1 MSAFLGQIHY
11 WLYKKIQLV
20 CAREKLIETEAEKR
34 VGDLASELHF
44 TALDMYGEP
53 IPADRNL
60 QMIIDHSNI
69 HGWLQHQIEV
79 ATVREGTFIKDL
91 TDCGGEDAVEA
102 VLNAFVIQGAACGV
116 EAAKQLEGQDVTP
129 HAVYKVM
136 QDYYLNGMPCDAG
149 DTIVQD
155 DEQGYAWLGSYD
167 NQRANW
173 AKAGVSQVI
182 MMAAYQAWFDAF
194 VTKAAPGF
202 TFTVEIHQGEVPIC
216 KINAPAK

>member
-1 MSAFLGQIHY
+1 MSAFLGQIHF

-20 CAREKLIETEAEKR
+20 IARESLIEAEAAKR
-34 VGDLASELHF
+34 LGDLAQELHF
-44 TALDMYGEP
+44 TALDMYGQP

-69 HGWLQHQIEV
+69 HGWLQQQIEI

-91 TDCGGEDAVEA
+91 LDCGGDEA
-102 VLNAFVIQGAACGV
+102 AEAILNAFIIQGAACGA
-116 EAAKQLEGQDVTP
+116 EAAKELEGQELSP
-129 HAVYKVM
+129 QAVYKVM
-136 QDYYLNGMPCDAG
+136 QNYYLNGMPCDAG

-155 DEQGYAWLGSYD
+155 DATTYAWLGTYD

-173 AKAGVSQVI
+173 AKSGAPQVV

-194 VTKAAPGF
+194 VRNAAPGY
-202 TFTVEIHQGEVPIC
+202 TFTVELPEGEAPIC
-216 KINAPAK
+216 KINAPA